1 MELALLVWLV
11 DVIGSI
17 KEVMGLSIFLI
28 ITVTLAFGLITLFMI
43 DNTYNKEE
51 KEQCKVRFKKYFIY
65 KTLIA
70 LVLAQVLI
78 PSEKTIQYMA
88 GAYLIQTAYQSE
100 FVNKASELG
109 QKAVLNQLSKWAE
122 DNPEVKTLLD
132 TAAEVK

>member
-11 DVIGSI
+11 DLLGSAE
-17 KEVMGLSIFLI
+17 KGLGLLLTILLVVGTTSILGFMIFAEEINTKYAYWKTAIAVGFLI
-28 ITVTLAFGLITLFMI
+28 
-43 DNTYNKEE
+43 
-51 KEQCKVRFKKYFIY
+51 
-65 KTLIA
+65 
-70 LVLAQVLI
+70 VLI

-109 QKAVLNQLSKWAE
+109 QKAILNQLSKWAE
-122 DNPEVKTLLD
+122 DNPEVKTLLE

>member
-11 DVIGSI
+11 DLLGSAEKGLGVVITLLCVVG
-17 KEVMGLSIFLI
+17 VLTVAGFLI
-28 ITVTLAFGLITLFMI
+28 FFEKVETKYVYWKTILAVGF
-43 DNTYNKEE
+43 
-51 KEQCKVRFKKYFIY
+51 
-65 KTLIA
+65 LIA
-70 LVLAQVLI
+70 LI

-109 QKAVLNQLSKWAE
+109 QKAILNQLSKWAE

-132 TAAEVK
+132 SAIEAKTQ

>member
-11 DVIGSI
+11 DLLGSAEKGLIGLLI
-17 KEVMGLSIFLI
+17 ILGATGLFGGFWILLDSGELSAKYLYWKTALAVGFLI
-28 ITVTLAFGLITLFMI
+28 
-43 DNTYNKEE
+43 
-51 KEQCKVRFKKYFIY
+51 
-65 KTLIA
+65 
-70 LVLAQVLI
+70 VLI

-109 QKAVLNQLSKWAE
+109 QKAILNQLSKWAE
-122 DNPEVKTLLD
+122 DNPEVKTLLE

>member
-11 DVIGSI
+11 DLLGSAEKGLISLLAILGAGGLIGGFWVLLDS
-17 KEVMGLSIFLI
+17 GSLSAKYLYWKTAIAVGFLI
-28 ITVTLAFGLITLFMI
+28 
-43 DNTYNKEE
+43 
-51 KEQCKVRFKKYFIY
+51 
-65 KTLIA
+65 
-70 LVLAQVLI
+70 VLI

-109 QKAVLNQLSKWAE
+109 QKAILNQLSKWAE

-132 TAAEVK
+132 SATEAKTQ

>member
-1 MELALLVWLV
+1 M

-17 KEVMGLSIFLI
+17 KEVIGFSIFLLCTGI
-28 ITVTLAFGLITLFMI
+28 MVFGLITALMV
-43 DNTYNKEE
+43 DNAYGKEE
-51 KEQCKVRFKKYFIY
+51 KEQIKQRFKDWFLY

-70 LVLAQVLI
+70 LVVAQVLI

-109 QKAVLNQLSKWAE
+109 QKAILNQLSKWAE

-132 TAAEVK
+132 SATEAKTQ